1 MCLSA
6 VICLSVSS
14 VVGLKGWSGVLVQC
28 LVGCMELILRLEH
41 TVAVYSVLVAVD
53 MVL

>member
-1 MCLSA
+1 ML
-6 VICLSVSS
+6 IH
-14 VVGLKGWSGVLVQC
+14 C
-28 LVGCMELILRLEH
+28 LVDCMELILRLEH